1 MNPPIPLDALPH
13 PGAARAGED
22 TRERLLSA
30 GLRLFAA
37 QGFAKTSTRELA
49 EAASVNIAAI
59 SYHFGDK
66 AGLYRAVFFEPM
78 GGAPEDDIA
87 RFIDPALTLRQALRG
102 FYESFL
108 EPLREGDRARLCMK
122 LHFRE
127 ILEPTGLWEEEIAH
141 GIQPLHAA
149 LLVVLGRHFGL
160 IVASAASAVAPT
172 PADPDLQRLA
182 ICLAGLGVHLHV
194 GCDINEQLAPGLLQG
209 PAALDLWAERL
220 TMYGVAMVR
229 AEAERRGVRLVAD
242 KMGDRA

>member
-1 MNPPIPLDALPH
+1 LSPPILIDPQPPH
-13 PGAARAGED
+13 GPARAVED

-78 GGAPEDDIA
+78 GGAPDDDIA
-87 RFIDPALTLRQALRG
+87 RFIDPTLTLSQALRG

-127 ILEPTGLWEEEIAH
+127 ILEPTGLWEEELAH
-141 GIQPLHAA
+141 GIQPLHVA
-149 LLVVLGRHFGL
+149 LVTVLGRHF
-160 IVASAASAVAPT
+160 SQRAASAKA
-172 PADPDLQRLA
+172 ADDPDLQRLA

-194 GCDINEQLAPGLLQG
+194 GCDINEQLAPGLMQG

-229 AEAERRGVRLVAD
+229 AEAERRGVRLPAD
-242 KMGDRA
+242 KTGAKT

>member
-1 MNPPIPLDALPH
+1 MTPPILIDPPPH
-13 PGAARAGED
+13 GPARAVED
-22 TRERLLSA
+22 TRERLVSA

-78 GGAPEDDIA
+78 GGAAADDIA
-87 RFIDPALTLRQALRG
+87 RFIAPELTLAQALRV
-102 FYESFL
+102 FYESFV

-122 LHFRE
+122 LHLRE
-127 ILEPTGLWEEEIAH
+127 MLEPTGLWEEEIAQ
-141 GIQPLHAA
+141 GIQPMHEA
-149 LLVVLGRHFGL
+149 LVKLLCRHFG
-160 IVASAASAVAPT
+160 T
-172 PADPDLQRLA
+172 PAGAAAADTDLQRLA

-194 GCDINEQLAPGLLQG
+194 GCDINEQLAPGLMQG

-220 TMYGVAMVR
+220 TLFGVAMVR
-229 AEAERRGVRLVAD
+229 AEAERRGVRLLAD
-242 KMGDRA
+242 KVGAKV